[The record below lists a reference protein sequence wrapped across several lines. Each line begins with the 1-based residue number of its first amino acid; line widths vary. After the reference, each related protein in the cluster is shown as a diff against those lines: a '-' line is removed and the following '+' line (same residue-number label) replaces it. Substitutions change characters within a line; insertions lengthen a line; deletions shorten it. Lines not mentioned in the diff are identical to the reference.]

1 MVLVTILTV
10 TGVVTFADLSSQR
23 AKLLISATSWA
34 IALIMSIAAGA
45 LDSIRPVGANWCWV
59 DSSREGLRLALVEG
73 WWLAVV
79 FLTFSTYCFIWCFVS
94 RRCVRL
100 FSSGRFKA
108 VKCSGNDK
116 YIRFKSSDYESG
128 ALPSS
133 KPASPVQT
141 LEVAIPTTKEED
153 FPEFML
159 PIQGG
164 KKSMDGIP
172 ESSTGSVPGRPPHG
186 TINSFRSHPPVAP
199 EARSGPN
206 YHNQCPKVTRSFDVA
221 VAPGAPVQPPKGT
234 GEYKAAPRYHNQ
246 CPKVTKSFDVVVK
259 SFPAPSTASSGTL
272 PHKNPGP
279 GLPYRNETQRQGGSG
294 PRYHNQCPKVQRTFE
309 VATAGGQP
317 PRHGDNKP
325 LPQPTPATRY
335 HNQLSRTGSIDPLG
349 PPPRELPPL
358 LPATLRPD
366 PCSSITT
373 VTSPWQPPPSPTPG
387 LPPPPWDGPGAA
399 TRADSPRRRTF
410 FLSRSTWS
418 DLFPSSTSK
427 CGSALGGGHHRKGS
441 RGGCK
446 EDGDV
451 SSAMLESR
459 RALLFPL
466 AAYPLVYVVLW
477 LPAVVQCLLEASG
490 AAPPPTDSLAMA
502 TLLGTGQYVGLGH
515 AVTFAVEEI
524 FKRQGKGVE
533 GSKGAGLKRRSY
545 DSEDV

>member
-1 MVLVTILTV
+1 MVLVTILTG
-10 TGVVTFADLSSQR
+10 TGVVTLADLSSQR
-23 AKLLISATSWA
+23 AALLISATSWA

-45 LDSIRPVGANWCWV
+45 LDSMRPVGANWCWI
-59 DSSREGLRLALVEG
+59 DSSREGLRFALVEG

-79 FLTFSTYCFIWCFVS
+79 FLTISTYCFIWCFIT

-100 FSSGRFKA
+100 FSSGRLKD
-108 VKCSGNDK
+108 VKCGGNDNYK
-116 YIRFKSSDYESG
+116 RFKSSERESG
-128 ALPSS
+128 ALLSS

-153 FPEFML
+153 FPEFIL

-164 KKSMDGIP
+164 KKSTDGNP
-172 ESSTGSVPGRPPHG
+172 ESSTRSVPARPPHG
-186 TINSFRSHPPVAP
+186 TINSFRSHPPVAS

-206 YHNQCPKVTRSFDVA
+206 YHNRCPKVTRSFDVA
-221 VAPGAPVQPPKGT
+221 VNPGASVQPPKGN
-234 GEYKAAPRYHNQ
+234 GDYKAAPRYHNQ
-246 CPKVTKSFDVVVK
+246 CPKVTKSFDVMAK

-272 PHKNPGP
+272 PHRNPGP
-279 GLPYRNETQRQGGSG
+279 GPPYRNESQGQVGSG
-294 PRYHNQCPKVQRTFE
+294 PRYHNQCPKVQHTFE
-309 VATAGGQP
+309 VATGQP
-317 PRHGDNKP
+317 PPQGDNKP

-349 PPPRELPPL
+349 PPPRELPR
-358 LPATLRPD
+358 LPAASLRPD
-366 PCSSITT
+366 HCRSTTT

-387 LPPPPWDGPGAA
+387 LPPPPWDGAAAAAA
-399 TRADSPRRRTF
+399 TGADSPRRRTF

-427 CGSALGGGHHRKGS
+427 CGSALGGGHHHKGS

-459 RALLFPL
+459 RALLVPL

-533 GSKGAGLKRRSY
+533 VGKGMRLKRRSY